1 MKTLTVEELEHELED
16 LDAKERMQ
24 FILELGRELES
35 LPEEL
40 KTEENR
46 VRGCTS
52 RAWLTHERL
61 PGTPPRL
68 HFRAD
73 GEAQIVRG
81 MVAVLL
87 TLVNDKTPPE
97 ILAID
102 LDAAFERLELARH
115 FLNSRSNGLASMAKR
130 IRDAAQH
137 EQDAS

>member
-1 MKTLTVEELEHELED
+1 MKTLTVEELEQELED

-52 RAWLTHERL
+52 RAWLAHERRSGNPL
-61 PGTPPRL
+61 RL

-81 MVAVLL
+81 MIAILL
-87 TLVNDKTPPE
+87 TLVNDKTPAE
-97 ILAID
+97 ILALD
-102 LDAAFERLELARH
+102 LDAAFEHLELARH
-115 FLNSRSNGLASMAKR
+115 FLNSRSNGLASMVR
-130 IRDAAQH
+130 RVRDAATH
-137 EQDAS
+137 EQAAG

>member
-1 MKTLTVEELEHELED
+1 MKTLTVEELEEELED

-24 FILELGRELES
+24 FILELGRELEP
-35 LPEEL
+35 LPDEL

-52 RAWLTHERL
+52 RAWLSAKL
-61 PGTPPRL
+61 QPGNPSRL

-87 TLVNDKTPPE
+87 TLVNDKTPQE
-97 ILAID
+97 ILTLD
-102 LDAAFERLELARH
+102 LDAAFARLELARH
-115 FLNSRSNGLASMAKR
+115 FLNSRSNGLASMVR
-130 IRDAAQH
+130 RVRDAATHAQN
-137 EQDAS
+137 AN